1 MAQFKALF
9 TSILLFLVLFAS
21 LTTIHP
27 AAAAG
32 VAAVARGDHAE
43 KSHGQMQQRKQRVNH
58 GSFRGPRKHLLNPAV
73 EHPLQLPK
81 LPV

>member
-1 MAQFKALF
+1 MVQFKAFFTFLF
-9 TSILLFLVLFAS
+9 FLLLFAS

-27 AAAAG
+27 AVATGVGVLAQDNRAA
-32 VAAVARGDHAE
+32 
-43 KSHGQMQQRKQRVNH
+43 KSHQMQQRKQRMNH

-73 EHPLQLPK
+73 EQPLQLPR

>member
-1 MAQFKALF
+1 MVQFKPLF
-9 TSILLFLVLFAS
+9 TSLLLFILIFAS
-21 LTTIHP
+21 FTTIHP
-27 AAAAG
+27 AAASG
-32 VAAVARGDHAE
+32 QDNQAAKLHQV
-43 KSHGQMQQRKQRVNH
+43 QQRKQRMNH

>member
-1 MAQFKALF
+1 MVQVKALF
-9 TSILLFLVLFAS
+9 TSLLLFLLIFAS
-21 LTTIHP
+21 LTTTHP

-32 VAAVARGDHAE
+32 VGAV
-43 KSHGQMQQRKQRVNH
+43 KSHDRMQQRKQRVNH

-73 EHPLQLPK
+73 EHPLQLPE